1 MDELTKKPEKDPNAI
16 TTPQGKIRFGQGS
29 ALHQRMQAS
38 LNNQAKQST
47 LVAQLPNRIGLM
59 LDVSG
64 SMSGEK
70 IQMCRLA
77 GSSFCDQ
84 CDPAETAV
92 AVNTFEPTLRINL
105 STLFPYISAEISHLH
120 TQGGTPMREAMIDM
134 LHNEPITRGIIV
146 SDGEATSGDPLDVAK
161 DYKDAGIPID
171 CVHIGDDTGGEET
184 LRSIASITGGVY
196 IKFTNVENFAKNFKY
211 LTPKYRGLLMSP
223 GAERLLGAREVK
235 T

>member
-1 MDELTKKPEKDPNAI
+1 MSDLTKKQDDPNKI
-16 TTPQGKIRFGQGS
+16 TTNQGKIRFGQGS
-29 ALHQRMQAS
+29 ALHQRMQNS

-70 IQMCRLA
+70 IEMCRLA

-92 AVNTFEPTLRINL
+92 AVNTFEPSLRINL
-105 STLFPYISAEISHLH
+105 STMFPFISAEISHLR
-120 TQGGTPMREAMIDM
+120 TMGGTPMAEAMVEM
-134 LHNEPITRGIIV
+134 LHNEPITRGVIV
-146 SDGEATSGDPLDVAK
+146 SDGESTGADPIPTAK

-171 CVHIGDDTGGEET
+171 CVHIGNDEGGEET
-184 LRSIASITGGVY
+184 LKQIAEITGGVY
-196 IKFTNVENFAKNFKY
+196 IKFTNVENFAKNFRY
-211 LTPKYRGLLMSP
+211 LTPRYRGLLMAP
-223 GAERLLGAREVK
+223 GAAQLIGAKEVK
-235 T
+235 